1 MAARIALRHTRP
13 DLRRL
18 GGRMRADTA
27 PSEQKRLYELDLL
40 RFLSAMFVVSYH
52 YAGVNSG
59 FWTQGARHLFPE
71 LAPVARFGHLGVLLF
86 FMISGF
92 VILMSGW
99 GRQIGDF
106 AVSRITRLFPAY
118 WASVALTVVIFYTAG
133 TFFANASG
141 PDSVP
146 RRLLPNLT
154 MLEGGVGAD
163 YMEGLYWTLWT
174 ELHFYVLIA
183 ILIYCGVTYSRS
195 VGFMVTWL
203 LLSVFAMECKVM
215 AVQMLLL
222 SAQAP
227 YFIAGMAFYLMYRY
241 RPNLVLWMIVGAC
254 WALSC
259 YYLLRGVDPNDAW
272 PGVYKYA
279 VPATLTT
286 FYILMALVATGR
298 LAWMRWR
305 RLTLLGALT
314 YPLYLTHETV
324 ARPVVKF
331 LYPTLNRGAVLGLCV
346 ALALLTAYVIHRC
359 VERPGSTWMRTR
371 LKQAL
376 KEIRAGDATPPRPV
390 KTEPAPEL
398 VSDLEVPRTPTLAGS

>member
-1 MAARIALRHTRP
+1 
-13 DLRRL
+13 
-18 GGRMRADTA
+18 MRADTA

-118 WASVALTVVIFYTAG
+118 WASVALTVVVFYTAG

-203 LLSVFAMECKVM
+203 LLII
-215 AVQMLLL
+215 LLAL
-222 SAQAP
+222 P
-227 YFIAGMAFYLMYRY
+227 VPFD
-241 RPNLVLWMIVGAC
+241 NLIP
-254 WALSC
+254 AL
-259 YYLLRGVDPNDAW
+259 A
-272 PGVYKYA
+272 
-279 VPATLTT
+279 
-286 FYILMALVATGR
+286 IL
-298 LAWMRWR
+298 
-305 RLTLLGALT
+305 
-314 YPLYLTHETV
+314 
-324 ARPVVKF
+324 F
-331 LYPTLNRGAVLGLCV
+331 FC
-346 ALALLTAYVIHRC
+346 LALLEGDGVMAMLGWFFTVVTVIWTIFLLTVGHM
-359 VERPGSTWMRTR
+359 VIGQL
-371 LKQAL
+371 LKA
-376 KEIRAGDATPPRPV
+376 IF
-390 KTEPAPEL
+390 
-398 VSDLEVPRTPTLAGS
+398 